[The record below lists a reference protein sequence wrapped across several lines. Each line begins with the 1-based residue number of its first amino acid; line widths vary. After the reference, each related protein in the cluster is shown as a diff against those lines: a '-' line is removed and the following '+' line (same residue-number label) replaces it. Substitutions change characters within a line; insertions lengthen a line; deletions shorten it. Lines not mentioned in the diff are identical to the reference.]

1 MMVGPQEFLGPQ
13 DLEQQLKALEQEERE
28 LEKLRAI
35 LTPDYWPRV
44 YAMLYRI
51 RKEIRDV
58 EKYLGGGGRG
68 AA

>member
-1 MMVGPQEFLGPQ
+1 MVGPQEFLGPQ
-13 DLEQQLKALEQEERE
+13 DLELQLKALEQEERE

-44 YAMLYRI
+44 YAMLDRI

-58 EKYLGGGGRG
+58 EKYLGGRD